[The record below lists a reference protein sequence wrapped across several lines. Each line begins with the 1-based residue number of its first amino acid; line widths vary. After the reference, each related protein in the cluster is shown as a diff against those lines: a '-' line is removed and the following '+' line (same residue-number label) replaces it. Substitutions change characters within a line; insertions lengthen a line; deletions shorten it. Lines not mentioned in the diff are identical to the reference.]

1 MFLMRKFLLMITLLG
16 LGAFPLA
23 HADAAHPVEGK
34 DYQVISPELN
44 TDSGNKIEVAEFFWY
59 RCPHC
64 FHLEPALNAWIKK
77 LPKDVAIRR
86 IPAVLN
92 ESWLPLAK
100 AYYTLDLLGKI
111 PALHD
116 DVFNAIHVQNIDL
129 NNPEILFNWAEKQG
143 INRKTF
149 VDTYNS
155 FDVQSKAMRANQL
168 TRDSKING
176 VPAFVVDGKYSTSVS
191 MTGSEDA
198 LFKTLDSLI
207 AKVRKEQSKQS
218 RHAPAKK
225 H

>member
-1 MFLMRKFLLMITLLG
+1 MSLMRKFLLMLTLLG
-16 LGAFPLA
+16 ISAIPLA

-77 LPKDVAIRR
+77 QPKDVAIRR

-207 AKVRKEQSKQS
+207 AKVRKAQSKQS
-218 RHAPAKK
+218 RHATAKK